1 MITPL
6 GLEIPVFPD
15 SMQATPPGS
24 SPGGVLRLQEIDK
37 TL

>member
-6 GLEIPVFPD
+6 GLETPVFPQ
-15 SMQATPPGS
+15 SVQAPPGS